1 METDPVQT
9 LQHPEGVQPQSD
21 GAWVLGRRRAEQP
34 EKQLLQLPNVEPD
47 WLLRDL
53 HLLQLLQL
61 LRLLEME
68 PDWLLEHGLPVSLLT
83 WAGSRGDEG
92 GQTLRGELVNLLQ
105 LQVRTLDRVSGLR
118 HLGHSEALDCV

>member
-21 GAWVLGRRRAEQP
+21 GARVLGRRWAERP
-34 EKQLLQLPNVEPD
+34 EQQLLQLPNVEPD

-53 HLLQLLQL
+53 QL

-68 PDWLLEHGLPVSLLT
+68 PEWLLEHGLPVSLLT

-105 LQVRTLDRVSGLR
+105 LLVRTLDRVSGLR